1 MDEVLPKMMQKT
13 LDLHIFPNL
22 SSTTT
27 DSCNFD
33 LWMCRGVVDTFTL
46 MIIFLNESSN
56 LIHVI
61 VGLFEVDETNGKSM
75 VVQLESLSTFKVW
88 FDASCDCIC
97 ER

>member
-1 MDEVLPKMMQKT
+1 MLPKMMQKT
-13 LDLHIFPNL
+13 LDLHVFLNL
-22 SSTTT
+22 SYATIVSY
-27 DSCNFD
+27 SFD
-33 LWMCRGVVDTFTL
+33 LWMCRGVVDTFIVV
-46 MIIFLNESSN
+46 IIFLNESWN

-88 FDASCDCIC
+88 FDASCDYIR